1 MYIIANPFAARG
13 RSVAVMAKIE
23 ELLKAKSIEYELVWT
38 NSPGH
43 ATELARE
50 AAKTHK
56 VVVSAGG
63 DGTMREV
70 AIGLLGTESALAVL
84 PCGTGNDYYKGVG
97 MPNKKKLEE
106 VVDVLV
112 RGNIRMCD
120 VGYANG
126 WPFFNVLGCGLD
138 MDIFEASIPLK
149 KKFTG
154 QFAYIASI
162 FKVLP
167 AFKPHRVRIS
177 LDGGPLTDYNVLVCT
192 INQTEVFGGGMK
204 PAPGATPDDGYFHIC
219 LLHNYYRRHIPF
231 YLPFYIGGKHT
242 KFKGCILQK
251 CQTVRIE
258 TDVPLPFEIDGDRGP
273 VADKGQPVEITIERQ
288 TLPVV
293 VP

>member
-1 MYIIANPFAARG
+1 MYIIANPFAGRG
-13 RSVAVMAKIE
+13 RSVTVMAKIE
-23 ELLKAKSIEYELVWT
+23 EHLKAKNIEYELVWT
-38 NSPGH
+38 EYPGQ

-56 VVVSAGG
+56 IVASAGG

-70 AIGLLGTESALAVL
+70 GMGLLGTGAALCVL

-97 MPNKKKLEE
+97 MPDKKKLEE
-106 VVDVLV
+106 VVDVMA
-112 RGNIRMCD
+112 RGNTRLCD

-126 WPFFNVLGCGLD
+126 SPFFNVLGCGLD

-154 QFAYIASI
+154 QFAYIMSI

-167 AFKPHRVRIS
+167 AFKPHPIRIS
-177 LDGGPLTDYNVLVCT
+177 LDDGPLTDYKIMVCT

-204 PAPGATPDDGYFHIC
+204 PAPGAVNDDGFFNIC
-219 LLHNYYRRHIPF
+219 LLHNYYRRHIPLH
-231 YLPFYIGGKHT
+231 LPKYIVGKHT
-242 KFKGCILQK
+242 KLKGCLLQK

-258 TDVPLPFEIDGDRGP
+258 SDVPLPFEIDGDRGP
-273 VADKGQPVEITIERQ
+273 VADRDQPVVVTIERQ
-288 TLPVV
+288 KIPVV